1 MNITLNLDDELL
13 ENAVNK
19 GIRELSTA
27 EISEIAKKAISEYM
41 KSDSVISRV
50 VFETHREWNGEIRVN
65 REKLREF
72 SQRLIERSFSDD
84 ELKAYREKAIS
95 KISEL
100 PIRDIITEA
109 ITKVLIDSMFYLNN
123 KEILINEII
132 GRLRGERKENG

>member
-19 GIRELSTA
+19 GIRELSTE
-27 EISEIAKKAISEYM
+27 EISEIAKQAISEYM

-50 VFETHREWNGEIRVN
+50 VFETHRGWNGEISVN
-65 REKLREF
+65 REKLSEF

-132 GRLRGERKENG
+132 ERLRGERK